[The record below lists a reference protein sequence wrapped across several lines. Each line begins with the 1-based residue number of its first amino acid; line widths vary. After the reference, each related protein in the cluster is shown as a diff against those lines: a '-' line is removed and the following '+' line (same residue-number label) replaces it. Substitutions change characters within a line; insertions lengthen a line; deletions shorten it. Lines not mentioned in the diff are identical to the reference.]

1 MSEPIKPGDI
11 RYIKLGKGGEWEHVS
26 LTRGELHFGHKEI
39 PHALALTGDREVIK
53 KAVIENGRDPQAAA
67 DDAREVVDFYTL
79 GAVCLWVTV
88 AQDHLWWTFA
98 EPEVT
103 WLGEGRDHGARTRR
117 SIGGWRNADIN
128 GRPLRLDT
136 LSTKLTKVAS
146 YRRTICAVE
155 ASDYLLRR
163 INGVTEPVVEKNG
176 QAREALI
183 EAIEEAI
190 KALHWT
196 DFETLVDVIFAR
208 SGWHRASA
216 IGGNQ
221 KLFDMLVEQPTTD
234 EVAGV
239 QVKSSATQEVLADFV
254 EKADASGLYD
264 RLFFACHSPRG
275 ALTPPRDNVHVWSG
289 RDLAATV
296 LRVGLADWVVDRV
309 T

>member
-1 MSEPIKPGDI
+1 MEEMIKPREI
-11 RYIKLGKGGEWEHVS
+11 RYIKLGKGGEWEHAS

-39 PHALALTGDREVIK
+39 SHPLGLTGDREVIK
-53 KAVIENGRDPQAAA
+53 KAVVERGRDPQAAA
-67 DDAREVVDFYTL
+67 EDAREVVDFYTL
-79 GAVCLWVTV
+79 GADCLWITL
-88 AQDHLWWTFA
+88 ADGHLWWTFA

-103 WLGEGRDHGARTRR
+103 WLGEGNNHGARSRR
-117 SIGGWRNADIN
+117 SIGGWKNTDIN
-128 GRPLRLDT
+128 GGPLRLDT

-146 YRRTICAVE
+146 YRRTICTVE

-163 INGVTEPVVEKNG
+163 INGITEPIVEKTG
-176 QAREALI
+176 RAREVLL

-190 KALHWT
+190 ATLHWA
-196 DFETLVDVIFAR
+196 DFETLIDVIFAR

-216 IGGNQ
+216 IGGTQ

-234 EVAGV
+234 EIAGV
-239 QVKSSATQEVLADFV
+239 QVKSTATQKVLVDFV
-254 EKADASGLYD
+254 EQADAGGTYD

-275 ALTPPRDNVHVWSG
+275 ALTPPRANVHVWSG

-296 LRVGLADWVVDRV
+296 LRVGLADWVVEKV